1 MFRFYDEQEQSTFQ
15 AFQPVFTHMNTVFV
29 AENILFKE
37 DYWCRNCPL
46 STFVA
51 LGATETLGRLENSQ
65 SQWMFCWFWSVCGFS
80 WQEQMYIEYFML
92 SHAFESIA
100 HIKIWLKLQ
109 SSKGTWAYIIRS
121 PDRWNHFCSV
131 CAAAVLKG
139 QQFNSWA

>member
-51 LGATETLGRLENSQ
+51 LGATETLGRLENTQ
-65 SQWMFCWFWSVCGFS
+65 SMKALLVLVRLWLQLTGTDV
-80 WQEQMYIEYFML
+80 YRIL
-92 SHAFESIA
+92 HALA
-100 HIKIWLKLQ
+100 
-109 SSKGTWAYIIRS
+109 
-121 PDRWNHFCSV
+121 
-131 CAAAVLKG
+131 CA
-139 QQFNSWA
+139 